1 MIKKIK
7 GLIGKK
13 IELAD
18 QTLAANK
25 RQVTKAL
32 AELNCDC
39 KWKKN
44 GKNEVVTYQ
53 YQGGFFEITLQPT
66 VFNVLLS
73 FYYLAETEV
82 DYLQSVRYLCNNL
95 NT

>member
-25 RQVTKAL
+25 RQVTKWQ
-32 AELNCDC
+32 
-39 KWKKN
+39 K
-44 GKNEVVTYQ
+44 
-53 YQGGFFEITLQPT
+53 
-66 VFNVLLS
+66 
-73 FYYLAETEV
+73 
-82 DYLQSVRYLCNNL
+82 
-95 NT
+95 